1 MTMDEYITKNYTR
14 LKNKVKAVTKN
25 HQNSDD
31 LFNDLLTNL
40 LDKPAEYQQDLIDKN
55 KVEHWLM
62 ASAKLQFASKT
73 SPFYYK
79 YKKFNNDTS
88 ELYEDY
94 YTTNDEVEDM
104 SKDILEYINSQLNLY
119 SIYERTLTRE
129 HLIDNKSFSQI
140 AREYKIN
147 RKYISDTITPVK
159 EDLFTEIKKRWNI

>member
-1 MTMDEYITKNYTR
+1 MDTYITKNYTR
-14 LKNKVKAVTKN
+14 LRNKVKAVTKN

-104 SKDILEYINSQLNLY
+104 SKDILEYISFHLETY
-119 SIYERTLTRE
+119 STVYERTLVRE
-129 HLIDNKSFSQI
+129 HLIDNKSYSQI